1 MKIKVL
7 PLGFLQANCYILE
20 IDNEIIIIDPADDYE
35 KIRQYIGDKKL
46 LKILV
51 THYHADHIG
60 ALKYFDDSLIFKNFE
75 EKEYKI
81 GKFSFGVI
89 FTKGHTSDS
98 VTYYFQNE
106 KCMFTG
112 DFLFKN
118 SIGRTDLY
126 TGNDLEMKKSL
137 NKIIKYSDDIV
148 IYPGH
153 GGATSLKYEKENN
166 IFLRRL

>member
-35 KIRQYIGDKKL
+35 KIMQYIGDKKL

-60 ALKYFDDSLIFKNFE
+60 ALKYFDDSLILKNLE

-81 GKFSFGVI
+81 GKFSFEVI

-137 NKIIKYSDDIV
+137 NKIIKYSDDIIV
-148 IYPGH
+148 YPGH
-153 GGATSLKYEKENN
+153 GDVTSLKYEKENN
-166 IFLRRL
+166 CFIRRL